1 MENIYNELF
10 EHGNKAQLEKMIE
23 NEDEKGGWD
32 CIDLDFAIS
41 EIFNNIEALKR
52 YSKALEIDPDL
63 LKDINVL
70 HKMIREKA
78 ANIANFT
85 HMIIYDYD
93 NIIKSLKEQ
102 SNV

>member
-1 MENIYNELF
+1 MDNIYNELF
-10 EHGNKAQLEKMIE
+10 KSGNKAQLEKMIE

-41 EIFNNIEALKR
+41 EITHNIEALER

-63 LKDINVL
+63 LKDINIL

-78 ANIANFT
+78 ANIANFA

-93 NIIKSLKEQ
+93 NIIKSHKERTK
-102 SNV
+102 